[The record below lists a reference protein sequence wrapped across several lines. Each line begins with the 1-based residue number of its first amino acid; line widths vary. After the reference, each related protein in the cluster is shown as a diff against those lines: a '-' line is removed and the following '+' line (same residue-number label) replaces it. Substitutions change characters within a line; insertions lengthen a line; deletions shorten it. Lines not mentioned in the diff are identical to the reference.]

1 MEKLNNPSELNLIFR
16 YALKDLSRNY
26 KKLSSIIVT
35 LFISLFILS
44 AIFTIEDSL
53 KKELN
58 DNAKALLGGD
68 LEIDYNRNKGNL
80 ELVDKVKEFATIS
93 QMIEFSTMVSTTNR
107 EKNKSLFTRIKTV
120 DTKYPLYGDV
130 NYEPAGAFDRMHNE
144 PNTLLIN
151 ESLSKN
157 LNLKINE
164 KIKVQNQLFTI
175 IGIVKSVPDVS
186 GFVAFGDWALAGE
199 QTLEILKLNGIG
211 SFLNYEYKVKFDP
224 TADADK
230 LEKKIENIFKDDQKV
245 KLRYPENSASGLK
258 RIINNFSQ
266 FLSLVSISAMLI
278 AGIGIAN
285 TLLSF
290 INQNN
295 MSIAVRKAVGFYS
308 GNIKTLYYLQLLILL
323 LVITTFAYGSSFLIV
338 PVVDQYLSDGLGLN
352 VSPVFSVLNFIKIF
366 LVGLLVL
373 VIFSIPTIS
382 SIDQVK
388 ASNLFRN
395 VFQNLEFYYSKK
407 SITLS
412 LILLSILVLLFSFGS
427 ERPIYSLG
435 YFVAFFVCLIVFFL
449 LSKIIIYFLKK
460 FKSTSNISLK
470 VSIKNITQTKSITPI
485 TIMSLGLGVTLLLTL
500 ALVGTNFQREI
511 AKSIPDIAPDYFF
524 VGIQKGEK
532 KIFEENILK
541 MDANAKIEVVPMVS
555 SGIIKINGVN
565 PNTYIKPDNDS
576 YWVIGAKI
584 EVVPMVSSGI
594 IKING
599 VNPNT
604 YIKPDNDSYWVIG
617 SDRRSSWVDDIPED
631 NPLTEGVWWDLT
643 KPDKLQ
649 ISLDAEVAKN
659 LNIKLG
665 DVFTLNIYGREIDG
679 EIVNF
684 RAVDYRDLSINFAML
699 FNPQFAN
706 NIPHEYLATA
716 KFEMIDKFDETSMLE
731 VLPSLSM
738 IKIADYLN
746 KVTDVLN
753 KVFIAVTLISAVTI
767 IIGLIV
773 ISSAIMVQGKI
784 KEYQNLVFKIL
795 GFSKKEVILS
805 SLIEFVIIFKSVIL
819 IAIIF
824 AVIASKFI
832 MENIFELVW
841 AFDFKVLIYL
851 SLSIG
856 TVTLLLIM
864 LTNLKYLNPKVYPL
878 IRNQ

>member
-1 MEKLNNPSELNLIFR
+1 MEKLNSSSESNLIFR

-26 KKLSSIIVT
+26 KKISSIIAT

-80 ELVDKVKEFATIS
+80 ELVNEVKKFATIS
-93 QMIEFSTMVSTTNR
+93 QMIEFSTMVSTINR
-107 EKNKSLFTRIKTV
+107 ENNKSLFTRIKTV
-120 DTKYPLYGDV
+120 DAKYPLYGSV
-130 NYEPAGAFDRMHNE
+130 NYEPSGAFDRMHKE
-144 PNTLLIN
+144 SNTLLIN
-151 ESLSKN
+151 QSLSKN
-157 LNLKINE
+157 LNLKIND
-164 KIKVQNQLFTI
+164 KIKVQNQFFTV

-186 GFVAFGDWALAGE
+186 GFVAFGDWALAGK

-211 SFLNYEYKVKFDP
+211 SFLNYEYKVKFNQYD
-224 TADADK
+224 DARK
-230 LEKKIENIFKDDQKV
+230 IEKKIEDIFKNDEKA

-278 AGIGIAN
+278 AGIGVAN

-308 GNIKTLYYLQLLILL
+308 GNIKNLYYLQLLILL
-323 LVITTFAYGSSFLIV
+323 LIITTLAYCLSFLIV
-338 PVVDQYLSDGLGLN
+338 PIVDRYLSEGLGLN
-352 VSPVFSVLNFIKIF
+352 VSPVFSLINFLKIF

-373 VIFSIPTIS
+373 IIFSIPTIS

-407 SITLS
+407 SIFLS
-412 LILLSILVLLFSFGS
+412 LILLSILILLFSAGS
-427 ERPIYSLG
+427 ERPVYSIG
-435 YFVAFFVCLIVFFL
+435 YFGAFFVCLIIFFL
-449 LSKIIIYFLKK
+449 LSKIIILFLKRI
-460 FKSTSNISLK
+460 KSASNISLK
-470 VSIKNITQTKSITPI
+470 ISIKNITQTKSITPI

-500 ALVGTNFQREI
+500 ALVGINFQREI

-524 VGIQKGEK
+524 VGIQNEEKNIFEK
-532 KIFEENILK
+532 KIIS
-541 MDANAKIEVVPMVS
+541 MDPNANIEVVPMVS

-565 PNTYIKPDNDS
+565 PSTYIKP
-576 YWVIGAKI
+576 
-584 EVVPMVSSGI
+584 E
-594 IKING
+594 
-599 VNPNT
+599 
-604 YIKPDNDSYWVIG
+604 NDSYWVIG
-617 SDRRSSWVDDIPED
+617 SDRRSSWVDKIPED
-631 NPLTEGVWWDLT
+631 NPLTEGKWWDLT
-643 KPDKLQ
+643 KPDQLQ
-649 ISLDAEVAKN
+649 ISLDAKVAED

-665 DVFTLNIYGREIDG
+665 DIFTLNIYGREIEG

-684 RAVDYRDLSINFAML
+684 RAVDYRDLNINFAML
-699 FNPQFAN
+699 FNPQFAE

-716 KFEMIDKFDETSMLE
+716 KFDNIEKFDEINMLE
-731 VLPSLSM
+731 TLPSLSM
-738 IKIADYLN
+738 IKISDYLN

-773 ISSAIMVQGKI
+773 ISSTIMVQGKI
-784 KEYQNLVFKIL
+784 KQYQNLVFKIL
-795 GFSKKEVILS
+795 GFTKKQIIFS
-805 SLIEFVIIFKSVIL
+805 SIIEFIINFVSIIL
-819 IAIIF
+819 LSTFF
-824 AVIASKFI
+824 AVITSKYIIESIFQLNWQFDLMI
-832 MENIFELVW
+832 FVNI
-841 AFDFKVLIYL
+841 
-851 SLSIG
+851 SIAIAL
-856 TVTLLLIM
+856 VTLMLII
-864 LTNLKYLNPKVYPL
+864 LTNLKYLSPKVYPL
-878 IRNQ
+878 VRNE

>member
-1 MEKLNNPSELNLIFR
+1 MEKLNNSSEGNLIFR

-26 KKLSSIIVT
+26 KKISSIIAT

-80 ELVDKVKEFATIS
+80 ELVNKVKDFTTIS
-93 QMIEFSTMVSTTNR
+93 QMIEFSTMVSTINR

-120 DTKYPLYGDV
+120 DTKYPLYGSV
-130 NYEPAGAFDRMHNE
+130 TYEPSGAFDRMHRE

-157 LNLKINE
+157 LNVKLND

-211 SFLNYEYKVKFDP
+211 SFLNYEYKVKFNQNDDP
-224 TADADK
+224 RK
-230 LEKKIENIFKDDQKV
+230 IEKKIENIFVDDEKA

-278 AGIGIAN
+278 AGIGVAN

-290 INQNN
+290 VNQNN

-308 GNIKTLYYLQLLILL
+308 GNIKNLYYLQLLILL
-323 LVITTFAYGSSFLIV
+323 LIITILAYGLSFLIV
-338 PVVDQYLSDGLGLN
+338 PIVDQYLSDGLGLS
-352 VSPVFSVLNFIKIF
+352 VSPVFSIINFFKIF

-373 VIFSIPTIS
+373 IIFSIPTIN

-407 SITLS
+407 SIFLS
-412 LILLSILVLLFSFGS
+412 LILLSILILLFSVGS
-427 ERPIYSLG
+427 ERPVYSIG
-435 YFVAFFVCLIVFFL
+435 YFAAFFVCLTVFFL
-449 LSKIIIYFLKK
+449 LSKIIILFLKK

-500 ALVGTNFQREI
+500 ALVGINFQREI

-524 VGIQKGEK
+524 VGIQNEEK
-532 KIFEENILK
+532 RIFEKNILN
-541 MDANAKIEVVPMVS
+541 MDPNANIEVVPMVS

-565 PNTYIKPDNDS
+565 PSTYIKP
-576 YWVIGAKI
+576 
-584 EVVPMVSSGI
+584 E
-594 IKING
+594 
-599 VNPNT
+599 
-604 YIKPDNDSYWVIG
+604 NDSYWVIG
-617 SDRRSSWVDDIPED
+617 SDRRSSWTDKVPED
-631 NPLTEGVWWDLT
+631 NPLTEGEWWDLT
-643 KPDKLQ
+643 KPDQLQ
-649 ISLDAEVAKN
+649 ISLDAKVAKD
-659 LNIKLG
+659 LNISVG
-665 DVFTLNIYGREIDG
+665 DIFTLNIYGREIDG

-684 RAVDYRDLSINFAML
+684 RAVDYRDLNINFAML
-699 FNPQFAN
+699 FNPQFAK

-716 KFEMIDKFDETSMLE
+716 KFDNIEKFDEIKMLDK
-731 VLPSLSM
+731 LPSLSM
-738 IKIADYLN
+738 IKISDYLN

-773 ISSAIMVQGKI
+773 ISSTIMVQGKI
-784 KEYQNLVFKIL
+784 KQYQNLVFKIL
-795 GFSKKEVILS
+795 GFTKKEIIFS
-805 SLIEFVIIFKSVIL
+805 SIIEFVINFISIILFSTFFAVVTSKYIIESIFQLNWEFDFRIFVNISIAIALVTLIL
-819 IAIIF
+819 IIF
-824 AVIASKFI
+824 
-832 MENIFELVW
+832 
-841 AFDFKVLIYL
+841 
-851 SLSIG
+851 
-856 TVTLLLIM
+856 
-864 LTNLKYLNPKVYPL
+864 TNLKYLSPKVYPL
-878 IRNQ
+878 VRNE

>member
-1 MEKLNNPSELNLIFR
+1 MEKLNNSSEGNLIFR

-26 KKLSSIIVT
+26 KKISSIIAT

-80 ELVDKVKEFATIS
+80 ELVNKVKDFTTIS
-93 QMIEFSTMVSTTNR
+93 QMIEFSTMVSTINR

-120 DTKYPLYGDV
+120 DTKYPLYGSV
-130 NYEPAGAFDRMHNE
+130 NYEPSGAFDRMHRE

-157 LNLKINE
+157 LNVKLND

-211 SFLNYEYKVKFDP
+211 SFLNYEYKVKFNQNDDP
-224 TADADK
+224 RK
-230 LEKKIENIFKDDQKV
+230 IEKKIENIFVDDEKA

-278 AGIGIAN
+278 AGIGVAN

-290 INQNN
+290 VNQNN

-308 GNIKTLYYLQLLILL
+308 GNIKNLYYLQLLILL
-323 LVITTFAYGSSFLIV
+323 LIITTLAYGLSFLIV
-338 PVVDQYLSDGLGLN
+338 PIVDQYLSDGLGLS
-352 VSPVFSVLNFIKIF
+352 VSPVFSIINFLKIF

-373 VIFSIPTIS
+373 IIFSIPTIN

-407 SITLS
+407 SIFLS
-412 LILLSILVLLFSFGS
+412 LILLSVLILLFSAGS
-427 ERPIYSLG
+427 ERPVYSIG
-435 YFVAFFVCLIVFFL
+435 YFAAFFVCLTVFFL
-449 LSKIIIYFLKK
+449 LSKIIILFLKK

-500 ALVGTNFQREI
+500 ALVGINFQREI

-524 VGIQKGEK
+524 VGIQNEEK
-532 KIFEENILK
+532 RIFEKNILN
-541 MDANAKIEVVPMVS
+541 MDPNANIEVVPMVS

-565 PNTYIKPDNDS
+565 PSTYIKP
-576 YWVIGAKI
+576 
-584 EVVPMVSSGI
+584 E
-594 IKING
+594 
-599 VNPNT
+599 
-604 YIKPDNDSYWVIG
+604 NDSYWVIG
-617 SDRRSSWVDDIPED
+617 SDRRSSWTDKVPED
-631 NPLTEGVWWDLT
+631 NPLTEGEWWDLT
-643 KPDKLQ
+643 KPDQLQ
-649 ISLDAEVAKN
+649 ISLDAKVAKD
-659 LNIKLG
+659 LNISVG
-665 DVFTLNIYGREIDG
+665 DIFTLNIYGREIDG

-684 RAVDYRDLSINFAML
+684 RAVDYRDLNINFAML
-699 FNPQFAN
+699 FNPQFAK

-716 KFEMIDKFDETSMLE
+716 KFDNIEKFDEIKMLDK
-731 VLPSLSM
+731 LPSLSM
-738 IKIADYLN
+738 IKISDYLN

-773 ISSAIMVQGKI
+773 ISSTIMVQGKI
-784 KEYQNLVFKIL
+784 KQYQNLVFKIL
-795 GFSKKEVILS
+795 GFTKKEIIFS
-805 SLIEFVIIFKSVIL
+805 SIIEFVINFISIILFSTFFAVVTSKYIIESIFQLNWEFDFRIFVNISIAIALVTLIL
-819 IAIIF
+819 IIF
-824 AVIASKFI
+824 
-832 MENIFELVW
+832 
-841 AFDFKVLIYL
+841 
-851 SLSIG
+851 
-856 TVTLLLIM
+856 
-864 LTNLKYLNPKVYPL
+864 TNLKYLSPKVYPL
-878 IRNQ
+878 VRNE

>member
-1 MEKLNNPSELNLIFR
+1 MEKLNKPSEFSLIFK

-26 KKLSSIIVT
+26 HKISSIIVT

-68 LEIDYNRNKGNL
+68 LEIDYNRNQGNL
-80 ELVDKVKEFATIS
+80 DLVNQVKQFATVS
-93 QMIEFSTMVSTTNR
+93 QMIEFSTMLSTTGR

-120 DTKYPLYGDV
+120 DEMYPLYGNVD
-130 NYEPAGAFDRMHNE
+130 YEPKGAYERMQKE
-144 PNTLLIN
+144 PYTILIN
-151 ESLSKN
+151 ESLSKT
-157 LNLKINE
+157 LNIKINE
-164 KIKVQNQLFTI
+164 EVKVQDKKFI
-175 IGIVKSVPDVS
+175 VIGVIKSVPDVS
-186 GFVAFGDWALAGE
+186 GFVAFGDWALAGK

-211 SFLNYEYKVKFDP
+211 SFLNYEYKVKFNE
-224 TADADK
+224 ADK
-230 LEKKIENIFKDDQKV
+230 PDVIEKKIEEIFKDDQKV
-245 KLRYPENSASGLK
+245 KLRYPENSASGIK

-308 GNIKTLYYLQLLILL
+308 GNIKTLYYLQLFILL
-323 LVITTFAYGSSFLIV
+323 FIITAVAYGSSFLIV
-338 PVVDQYLSDGLGLN
+338 PIVDKYLSDGLGLN
-352 VSPVFSVLNFIKIF
+352 VNPVFSLLNFLKIF

-395 VFQNLEFYYSKK
+395 VFQNLQFYYSKK
-407 SITLS
+407 SVSLS
-412 LILLSILVLLFSFGS
+412 FVLLSVLILLFTIGS
-427 ERPIYSLG
+427 EQPSYSLG
-435 YFVAFFVCLIVFFL
+435 YFGAFFVCLFVFFL
-449 LSKIIIYFLKK
+449 LSKLIIFFLKK
-460 FKSTSNISLK
+460 FKSGSLISLK

-485 TIMSLGLGVTLLLTL
+485 TVMSLGLGVTLLLTL

-532 KIFEENILK
+532 EKFEQGILNMDPSANIE
-541 MDANAKIEVVPMVS
+541 IVPMVS
-555 SGIIKINGVN
+555 SGIVKINGID
-565 PNTYIKPDNDS
+565 PNTYIKS
-576 YWVIGAKI
+576 
-584 EVVPMVSSGI
+584 
-594 IKING
+594 
-599 VNPNT
+599 
-604 YIKPDNDSYWVIG
+604 DNDSYWVIG
-617 SDRRSSWVDDIPED
+617 SERRSSWVENVPKD
-631 NPLTEGVWWDLT
+631 NPIVKGQWWDLSN
-643 KPDKLQ
+643 PNQLQ
-649 ISLDAEVAKN
+649 ISLDAKVAKD
-659 LNIKLG
+659 LDIQLG

-679 EIVNF
+679 KVINF
-684 RAVDYRDLSINFAML
+684 REVDYRDLSINFAML
-699 FNPQFAN
+699 FNPQFAK

-716 KFEMIDKFDETSMLE
+716 KFNSNKFDETKMIE
-731 VLPSLSM
+731 IMPSLSM
-738 IKIADYLN
+738 IKIADYLA
-746 KVTDVLN
+746 KVTAVLN

-773 ISSAIMVQGKI
+773 ISSAIMVQGKV

-795 GFSKKEVILS
+795 GFSKKQIIFS
-805 SLIEFVIIFKSVIL
+805 SLIEFIIIFKSVIL
-819 IAIIF
+819 ISIFF
-824 AVIASKFI
+824 AVIGSKFI
-832 MENIFELVW
+832 IENIFELVW
-841 AFDFKVLIYL
+841 MFDFKILIYL
-851 SLSIG
+851 GFLIG
-856 TVTLLLIM
+856 FVTLILIL

>member
-1 MEKLNNPSELNLIFR
+1 MEKLNNPSEFSLIFK

-26 KKLSSIIVT
+26 HKISSIIVT

-68 LEIDYNRNKGNL
+68 LEIDYNRNQGNL
-80 ELVDKVKEFATIS
+80 DLVNQVKQFATVS
-93 QMIEFSTMVSTTNR
+93 QMIEFSTMLSTTGR

-120 DTKYPLYGDV
+120 DEMYPLYGNVD
-130 NYEPAGAFDRMHNE
+130 YEPKGAYERMQKE
-144 PNTLLIN
+144 PYTILIN
-151 ESLSKN
+151 ESLSKT
-157 LNLKINE
+157 LNIKINE
-164 KIKVQNQLFTI
+164 EVKVQDKKFI
-175 IGIVKSVPDVS
+175 VIGVIKSVPDVS
-186 GFVAFGDWALAGE
+186 GFVAFGDWALAGK

-211 SFLNYEYKVKFDP
+211 SFLNYEYKVKFNE
-224 TADADK
+224 ADK
-230 LEKKIENIFKDDQKV
+230 PDEIEKKIEEIFKDDQKV
-245 KLRYPENSASGLK
+245 KLRYPENSASGIK

-308 GNIKTLYYLQLLILL
+308 GNIKTLYYLQLFILL
-323 LVITTFAYGSSFLIV
+323 FIITAVAYGSSFLIV
-338 PVVDQYLSDGLGLN
+338 PIVDKYLSDGLGLN
-352 VSPVFSVLNFIKIF
+352 VNPVFSLLNFLKIF

-395 VFQNLEFYYSKK
+395 VFQNLQFYYSKK
-407 SITLS
+407 SVSLS
-412 LILLSILVLLFSFGS
+412 FVLLSVLILLFTIGS
-427 ERPIYSLG
+427 EQPSYSLG
-435 YFVAFFVCLIVFFL
+435 YFGAFFVCLFIFFL
-449 LSKIIIYFLKK
+449 LSKLIIFFLKK
-460 FKSTSNISLK
+460 FKSSSLISLK

-485 TIMSLGLGVTLLLTL
+485 TVMSLGLGVTLLLTL

-532 KIFEENILK
+532 EKFEQGILNMDPSANIE
-541 MDANAKIEVVPMVS
+541 IVPMVS
-555 SGIIKINGVN
+555 SGIVKINGVD
-565 PNTYIKPDNDS
+565 PNTYIKS
-576 YWVIGAKI
+576 
-584 EVVPMVSSGI
+584 
-594 IKING
+594 
-599 VNPNT
+599 
-604 YIKPDNDSYWVIG
+604 DNDSYWVIG
-617 SDRRSSWVDDIPED
+617 SERRSSWVEKVPKD
-631 NPLTEGVWWDLT
+631 NPIVKGQWWDLSN
-643 KPDKLQ
+643 PNQLQ
-649 ISLDAEVAKN
+649 ISLDAKVAKD
-659 LNIKLG
+659 LDIQLG

-679 EIVNF
+679 KVINF
-684 RAVDYRDLSINFAML
+684 REVDYRDLSINFAML
-699 FNPQFAN
+699 FNPQFAK

-716 KFEMIDKFDETSMLE
+716 KFNSNKFDETKMIE
-731 VLPSLSM
+731 IMPSLSM
-738 IKIADYLN
+738 IKISDYLA
-746 KVTDVLN
+746 KVTAVLN

-773 ISSAIMVQGKI
+773 ISSAIMVQGKV
-784 KEYQNLVFKIL
+784 KEYQNLVFKVL
-795 GFSKKEVILS
+795 GFSKKQIIFS

-819 IAIIF
+819 IAVFF
-824 AVIASKFI
+824 AVIGSKFI

-841 AFDFKVLIYL
+841 MFDFKILIYL
-851 SLSIG
+851 GLSIG
-856 TVTLLLIM
+856 FITLVLIL

>member
-1 MEKLNNPSELNLIFR
+1 MEKLNNPSELNLIFK

-26 KKLSSIIVT
+26 KKLSSIIIT

-68 LEIDYNRNKGNL
+68 LEIDYNRNEGNL
-80 ELVDKVKEFATIS
+80 ELVNQVKEFTTIS
-93 QMIEFSTMVSTTNR
+93 QMIEFSTMVSTIDR
-107 EKNKSLFTRIKTV
+107 DKNKSLFTRIKTV
-120 DTKYPLYGDV
+120 DTKYPLYGKVD
-130 NYEPAGAFDRMHNE
+130 YEPAGAFDRMHNE

-157 LNLKINE
+157 LNLKIDD

-186 GFVAFGDWALAGE
+186 GFVAFGDWALAGD

-211 SFLNYEYKVKFDP
+211 SFLNYEYKVKFNETD
-224 TADADK
+224 DAGK
-230 LEKKIENIFKDDQKV
+230 IEKKIEDIFKDDQKV

-338 PVVDQYLSDGLGLN
+338 PFVDQYLSDGLGLN
-352 VSPVFSVLNFIKIF
+352 VSPVFSILNFIKIF

-407 SITLS
+407 STALS

-427 ERPIYSLG
+427 ERPIYSIG

-532 KIFEENILK
+532 EIFEKNILN
-541 MDANAKIEVVPMVS
+541 MDSNAKIEVVPMVS

-565 PNTYIKPDNDS
+565 PNTYIKP
-576 YWVIGAKI
+576 
-584 EVVPMVSSGI
+584 
-594 IKING
+594 
-599 VNPNT
+599 
-604 YIKPDNDSYWVIG
+604 
-617 SDRRSSWVDDIPED
+617 R
-631 NPLTEGVWWDLT
+631 
-643 KPDKLQ
+643 Q
-649 ISLDAEVAKN
+649 
-659 LNIKLG
+659 
-665 DVFTLNIYGREIDG
+665 
-679 EIVNF
+679 
-684 RAVDYRDLSINFAML
+684 
-699 FNPQFAN
+699 
-706 NIPHEYLATA
+706 
-716 KFEMIDKFDETSMLE
+716 
-731 VLPSLSM
+731 
-738 IKIADYLN
+738 
-746 KVTDVLN
+746 
-753 KVFIAVTLISAVTI
+753 
-767 IIGLIV
+767 
-773 ISSAIMVQGKI
+773 
-784 KEYQNLVFKIL
+784 
-795 GFSKKEVILS
+795 
-805 SLIEFVIIFKSVIL
+805 
-819 IAIIF
+819 
-824 AVIASKFI
+824 
-832 MENIFELVW
+832 
-841 AFDFKVLIYL
+841 
-851 SLSIG
+851 
-856 TVTLLLIM
+856 
-864 LTNLKYLNPKVYPL
+864 
-878 IRNQ
+878 

>member
-1 MEKLNNPSELNLIFR
+1 MEKLNNSSEFSLIIK

-26 KKLSSIIVT
+26 KKLTSIIIT

-58 DNAKALLGGD
+58 DNAKSLLGGD
-68 LEIDYNRNKGNL
+68 LEIDYNRNEGNL
-80 ELVDKVKEFATIS
+80 ELVNQVKEFTTIS
-93 QMIEFSTMVSTTNR
+93 QMIEFSTMVSTVDR
-107 EKNKSLFTRIKTV
+107 KKNKSLFTRIKTV
-120 DTKYPLYGDV
+120 DTKYPLYGSVD
-130 NYEPAGAFDRMHNE
+130 YEPAGAFDRMHNE

-157 LNLKINE
+157 LNLKIDE

-186 GFVAFGDWALAGE
+186 GFVAFGDWALAGD

-211 SFLNYEYKVKFDP
+211 SFLNYEYKVKFSEAD
-224 TADADK
+224 DADK
-230 LEKKIENIFKDDQKV
+230 IEKKIENIFKDDQKV

-308 GNIKTLYYLQLLILL
+308 GNIKTLYYLQLFILL

-338 PVVDQYLSDGLGLN
+338 PFVDQYLSDGLGLN
-352 VSPVFSVLNFIKIF
+352 VSPVFSIINFIKIF

-373 VIFSIPTIS
+373 IIFSIPTIS

-407 SITLS
+407 STALS

-532 KIFEENILK
+532 EIFEKNILN

-555 SGIIKINGVN
+555 SGIIKING
-565 PNTYIKPDNDS
+565 I
-576 YWVIGAKI
+576 
-584 EVVPMVSSGI
+584 
-594 IKING
+594 
-599 VNPNT
+599 NPNT

-617 SDRRSSWVDDIPED
+617 SDRRSSWVDEIPED
-631 NPLTEGVWWDLT
+631 NPLTEGQWWDLT
-643 KPDKLQ
+643 KPNQLQ

-716 KFEMIDKFDETSMLE
+716 KFETIEKFDETSMLD

-773 ISSAIMVQGKI
+773 ISSAIMVQGKV

-795 GFSKKEVILS
+795 GFSKKEVVLS

-819 IAIIF
+819 IAIFF

-841 AFDFKVLIYL
+841 AFDFKVLFNL
-851 SLSIG
+851 GLSIG
-856 TVTLLLIM
+856 LVTLALIM
-864 LTNLKYLNPKVYPL
+864 ITNLKYLSPKVYPM

>member
-1 MEKLNNPSELNLIFR
+1 MEKLNNPSELNLIFG
-16 YALKDLSRNY
+16 YALKDLNRNY

-93 QMIEFSTMVSTTNR
+93 QMIEFSTMVSTTSR

-338 PVVDQYLSDGLGLN
+338 PIVDQYLSDGLGLN

-576 YWVIGAKI
+576 YWVIG
-584 EVVPMVSSGI
+584 
-594 IKING
+594 
-599 VNPNT
+599 
-604 YIKPDNDSYWVIG
+604 

-631 NPLTEGVWWDLT
+631 NPLTEGVWWDLA

-773 ISSAIMVQGKI
+773 ISSAIMVQGKV

>member
-1 MEKLNNPSELNLIFR
+1 MEKLNNPSEFSLIIK

-26 KKLSSIIVT
+26 KKLSSIIIT

-58 DNAKALLGGD
+58 DNAKSLLGGD
-68 LEIDYNRNKGNL
+68 LEIDYNRNEGNL
-80 ELVDKVKEFATIS
+80 KLVNQVKEFTTIS
-93 QMIEFSTMVSTTNR
+93 QMIEFSTMVSTIDR

-120 DTKYPLYGDV
+120 DTKYPLYGSVD
-130 NYEPAGAFDRMHNE
+130 YEPAGAFDRMHNE

-164 KIKVQNQLFTI
+164 KIKVQDQLFTI

-186 GFVAFGDWALAGE
+186 GFVAFGDWALAGD

-211 SFLNYEYKVKFDP
+211 SFLNYEYKVKFNEND
-224 TADADK
+224 DA
-230 LEKKIENIFKDDQKV
+230 EKIEKRIENIFKDDQKV
-245 KLRYPENSASGLK
+245 KIRYPENSASGLK

-308 GNIKTLYYLQLLILL
+308 GNIKTLYYLQLFILL

-338 PVVDQYLSDGLGLN
+338 PIVDQYLSDGLGLN
-352 VSPVFSVLNFIKIF
+352 VTPVFSILNFIKIF

-407 SITLS
+407 STALS

-427 ERPIYSLG
+427 ERPIYSFG
-435 YFVAFFVCLIVFFL
+435 YFVAFFICLIVFFL
-449 LSKIIIYFLKK
+449 LSKVIIYFLRK

-532 KIFEENILK
+532 EIFEKNIMN
-541 MDANAKIEVVPMVS
+541 MDTNAKIEVVPMVS
-555 SGIIKINGVN
+555 SGIIKINGIN
-565 PNTYIKPDNDS
+565 PNTYIEPDNDS
-576 YWVIGAKI
+576 FWVI
-584 EVVPMVSSGI
+584 E
-594 IKING
+594 
-599 VNPNT
+599 
-604 YIKPDNDSYWVIG
+604 
-617 SDRRSSWVDDIPED
+617 SDRRSSWTDEVPED
-631 NPLTEGVWWDLT
+631 NPLTKGKWWDLA
-643 KPDKLQ
+643 KPNQLQ

-665 DVFTLNIYGREIDG
+665 DVFTLNIYGREIEG

-716 KFEMIDKFDETSMLE
+716 KFEKIEKFDETSMLE

-773 ISSAIMVQGKI
+773 ISSAIMVQGKV

-805 SLIEFVIIFKSVIL
+805 SLIEFIIIFKSVIL
-819 IAIIF
+819 IAIF
-824 AVIASKFI
+824 FSVIASKFI

-841 AFDFKVLIYL
+841 AFDFKVLFNL
-851 SLSIG
+851 GLSIG
-856 TVTLLLIM
+856 LITLALIM
-864 LTNLKYLNPKVYPL
+864 ITNLKYLSPKVYPL